1 MTASVRSVIKRFARP
16 AALLISAAVFL
27 LCSGCQSLRAANA
40 TEKGFV
46 LKAEGIEYEL
56 CSPFAVKPIALGDPY
71 AQFEDT
77 TFYSIPY
84 QKSEEF
90 LCDHDEASGSSFV
103 YRNANLPDVTVA
115 SFDAIAAWIYLD
127 GKEPTMVGQFYA
139 DDRYLPEEKRGLNA
153 SQDTE
158 LVRSITNALVSGEA
172 VTVPDSEYTD
182 SDTYYFRL
190 LGERYPG
197 LYYLVCFF
205 ADINGRYYLEDM
217 GTMKIVNCPDA
228 VRDRMVGSPEESV

>member
-1 MTASVRSVIKRFARP
+1 MTVSVRSAINRTARP
-16 AALLISAAVFL
+16 VFL
-27 LCSGCQSLRAANA
+27 LILAAVLLLCAGCQSLKTANG

-46 LKAEGIEYEL
+46 LKAEGTEYEL
-56 CSPFAVKPIALGDPY
+56 CSPFAVKPIALGEPY

-90 LCDHDEASGSSFV
+90 LCDYDDASGSSFV
-103 YRNANLPDVTVA
+103 YRNANLPEVTVG

-139 DDRYLPEEKRGLNA
+139 DDKYLPEEKRGLNA
-153 SQDTE
+153 SQDSA
-158 LVRSITNALVSGEA
+158 LVQLMTDALVSGEA

-197 LYYLVCFF
+197 LYYLICFF

-217 GTMKIVNCPDA
+217 GTMKIVACPDA
-228 VRDRMVGSPEESV
+228 IRDRMVGSPEENV